1 VLHTPQ
7 AYSYLSSP
15 KGLKRI
21 VFLGIEKAL
30 KNFNSILVASS
41 PSELNRGLF
50 EVGYKKQNTELFN
63 NSINPITINSDDK
76 ISSQIPKKYIC
87 SVGRPSFQK
96 NIEMMIKV
104 IKELKKMIPEIHLVL
119 LGVGEYSPNKN
130 KVEELIIEYKLKD
143 NVTLIP
149 WIAREKIFQIISKS
163 ELYIST
169 ARYEG
174 LPYSIIEA
182 LALRKACIVTNC
194 DGNRDLVKNEINGYV
209 VEENEIKSMANR
221 IFELYNDN
229 IKRKKF
235 ELNSF
240 ESFNLNYNI
249 EKNIVNIETIYKKYS
264 N

>member
-1 VLHTPQ
+1 
-7 AYSYLSSP
+7 
-15 KGLKRI
+15 
-21 VFLGIEKAL
+21 
-30 KNFNSILVASS
+30 
-41 PSELNRGLF
+41 
-50 EVGYKKQNTELFN
+50 
-63 NSINPITINSDDK
+63 
-76 ISSQIPKKYIC
+76 
-87 SVGRPSFQK
+87 
-96 NIEMMIKV
+96 
-104 IKELKKMIPEIHLVL
+104 VL

-130 KVEELIIEYKLKD
+130 KVEELIIKYNLKD
-143 NVTLIP
+143 NITLIP

-182 LALRKACIVTNC
+182 LALGKACIVTNC

-209 VEENEIKSMANR
+209 VEENEIKRMANR

-229 IKRKKF
+229 KKRKKF

-240 ESFNLNYNI
+240 DSFNLNYNI